1 MKSEGFDDMGHRVA
15 VDIGGTFTDLVAV
28 EEATGRLIEVKVLTT
43 PLSPETAVLDAL
55 ARSAISPEA
64 IAHFLHGTT
73 LVINALTE
81 RRGAR
86 VALITTQGFG
96 DLMEIQRCNRRDMYN
111 LRYTKPRSF
120 VPRSR
125 VWEIRERVTAGG
137 DMLVP
142 MAEEDA
148 RSAARA
154 CAAAGVEAVAV
165 CFLNAYAN
173 PRHEVR
179 CREIVREILPDV
191 PVTIS
196 HELTREW
203 REYERCS
210 TAVLNAYVQPLMS
223 VYLAGL
229 DDALTARGIQGPRH
243 VMQSNGR
250 VATFLGAATRPITLV
265 ESGPVAG
272 VIGAAAA
279 GVSLGISDLI
289 SLDIG
294 GTTAKASLVR
304 GGRPTLHTDYY
315 IERDRVRSGYPIK
328 IPTVDIVEAGAGGGS
343 IARLDAGGRL
353 LVGPQSAGADP
364 GPACYGRG
372 GLDPTVTDA
381 FLITGVLD
389 PQYFLGGT
397 LPLDVEAAVE
407 VYERLAR
414 SLRASV
420 EETALGVIRLATTN
434 MANTLRLVS
443 VHRGH
448 DPRDLALFVMGGGGP
463 MHASV
468 LARELGMRLV
478 IVPPRAGVFSAFG
491 MLHADIGLDLIRT
504 KLLRLSD
511 AGARTMITAVF
522 DEMVSDARDALAASG
537 VDEPGP
543 VFSMSLDM
551 RYKGQ
556 EHTVEVAVPPDGDPA
571 VLTARFHAAHE
582 HRYTF
587 RLADPVEVVN
597 FRLAAVVTQS
607 RPAPPHVQPSA
618 GVESIGYR
626 SVWLTSNAVRTSIFR
641 RDMLGAGATIDGPA
655 IVEEAATTTV
665 VLPGDRLE
673 VHPSGALLID
683 IGGDG

>member
-1 MKSEGFDDMGHRVA
+1 MGYRVA

-43 PLSPETAVLDAL
+43 PRSPETAVLDAL

-64 IAHFLHGTT
+64 IVHFLHGTT

-86 VALITTQGFG
+86 VALITTHGFG

-111 LRYTKPRSF
+111 LRYAKPRSF

-142 MAEEDA
+142 MDEEDA

-229 DDALTARGIQGPRH
+229 DDALSARKIQGPRH

-279 GVSLGISDLI
+279 GIALGISDLI

-397 LPLDVEAAVE
+397 LPLDVEAAVKA
-407 VYERLAR
+407 YERLSR

-420 EETALGVIRLATTN
+420 GETALGVIRLATTN

-448 DPRDLALFVMGGGGP
+448 DPRDLALLVMGGGGP

-491 MLHADIGLDLIRT
+491 MLYADIGLDLIRT

-511 AGARTMITAVF
+511 AGARTIIAAVF
-522 DEMVSDARDALAASG
+522 DEMASDARDALAASG

-543 VFSMSLDM
+543 VCSMSLDM

-556 EHTVEVAVPPDGDPA
+556 EHTVEVAVPPGGDPA

-618 GVESIGYR
+618 VVESIGYR

-641 RDMLGAGATIDGPA
+641 RDMLGAGATIEGPA

-683 IGGDG
+683 IGGDR